1 MPDHILIQVKGMHL
15 AVKLCTATYL
25 GVFFLKIFRKIEDEI
40 EINRGLDNKNTFKR
54 TLICLKICRVK

>member
-25 GVFFLKIFRKIEDEI
+25 AVFFFLKIFRKIEDEI

-54 TLICLKICRVK
+54 TLI